1 MPTYLLEAVRAGSS
15 HHGSA
20 EANLTSIHGDAGLI
34 TGLAQCVQDPA
45 LLSAVVS
52 VADVAQI

>member
-20 EANLTSIHGDAGLI
+20 EANLTSIHEDAGLI

-45 LLSAVVS
+45 LL
-52 VADVAQI
+52 